1 MEKIFNDIVTFVY
14 QMHDALKISLIAL
27 FSILELLLIRSFIK
41 NLANKDNKPKIKIL
55 NIIFI
60 VIITALIIFISVYGF

>member
-1 MEKIFNDIVTFVY
+1 MEKIFNDIITFVY
-14 QMHDALKISLIAL
+14 QMDIVLKISLIAM

-60 VIITALIIFISVYGF
+60 VIMTALIIFISVYGF